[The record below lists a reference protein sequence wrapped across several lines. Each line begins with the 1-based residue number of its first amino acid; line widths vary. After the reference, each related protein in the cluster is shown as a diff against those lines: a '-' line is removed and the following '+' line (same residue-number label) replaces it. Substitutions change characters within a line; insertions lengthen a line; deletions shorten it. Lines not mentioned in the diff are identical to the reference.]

1 MKISNLLL
9 LSLIIAGCNSAPEN
23 KITDNRPATQLAL
36 IKKFNTA
43 DSLYFYESNDIKKT
57 EALENGKTE
66 LIKFITDSLHD
77 DVKQWPAVVH
87 EISVDKLLDYID
99 VTLNI
104 SKKMGK
110 YEDPSEFKVIILH
123 SKVSMS
129 DTTVKNQ
136 LKKLLTGDQIFVNGS
151 FEKDDIV
158 GDINFH
164 GNNYDDRDI
173 FSSPELNFKIKS
185 ITKQTK

>member
-1 MKISNLLL
+1 MKISTLLL

-43 DSLYFYESNDIKKT
+43 DSLYFFESNEIKKN
-57 EALENGKTE
+57 EALEKRKTE

-77 DVKQWPAVVH
+77 DIKQWPAVIH
-87 EISVDKLLDYID
+87 EISVDKPLSYID

-110 YEDPSEFKVIILH
+110 YEDPSEYKIIILH
-123 SKVSMS
+123 SKVSLS

-136 LKKLLTGDQIFVNGS
+136 LKELLAGDSVFVNGS
-151 FEKDDIV
+151 FEKDEI
-158 GDINFH
+158 GKINFH
-164 GNNYDDRDI
+164 GNNYDERNI
-173 FSSPELNFKIKS
+173 FSSPELNFQIKS
-185 ITKQTK
+185 ITKQTR